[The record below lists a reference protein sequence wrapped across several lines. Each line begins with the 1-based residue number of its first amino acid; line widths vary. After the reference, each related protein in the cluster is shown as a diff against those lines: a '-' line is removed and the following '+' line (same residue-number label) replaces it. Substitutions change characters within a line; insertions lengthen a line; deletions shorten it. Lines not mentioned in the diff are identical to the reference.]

1 MHRLKRQQIQ
11 LLRVIIQQTNEAMT
25 DFSTLYDQNIDR
37 MFAFGMQFMSDRE
50 TLKDCIHD
58 TFVKLFTRKDNLGEI
73 NNIENYLCIALR
85 NRINDEYRRQEKLC
99 DNPITDA
106 TMNDISEY
114 DEFKREQME
123 REQTLTENI
132 TKHICKLSPRQQQ
145 IITLYYKEQQK
156 YEDICRIMGI
166 SYQSV
171 RNLMHRSIVR
181 LREFAART
189 QVSF

>member
-1 MHRLKRQQIQ
+1 
-11 LLRVIIQQTNEAMT
+11 MT

-37 MFAFGMQFMSDRE
+37 MFAFGMQYMTDRE

-58 TFVKLFTRKDNLGEI
+58 TFVKLFTRKESLGEI
-73 NNIENYLCIALR
+73 NNIEHYLCIALR

-99 DNPITDA
+99 DNPITDSM
-106 TMNDISEY
+106 MNDISEL
-114 DEFKREQME
+114 DEFNRERTE

-132 TKHICKLSPRQQQ
+132 SKHFSKLSPRQRQ
-145 IITLYYKEQQK
+145 IINLYYKEQQK

-171 RNLMHRSIVR
+171 RNLMHRSITR
-181 LREFAART
+181 LREFAAET
-189 QVSF
+189 QVSA